1 MAQNGFLIMLAINE
15 KKRLFFKQYI
25 FQEWCPSHAGG
36 APGLFHHGATPERST
51 QVNIRTDCLELERW
65 QPQSIPLSS
74 SPFSLQLVLIGR
86 VNSTHLTLMM
96 IFAQAEQAFIDGPAL
111 VQTSSYR

>member
-65 QPQSIPLSS
+65 QPQSIPLS
-74 SPFSLQLVLIGR
+74 
-86 VNSTHLTLMM
+86 
-96 IFAQAEQAFIDGPAL
+96 
-111 VQTSSYR
+111 